1 MEMNTTKLFFFA
13 KLSKWTSQTN
23 ESTLGARPG
32 KTNTR
37 EKAKGKGKGRNTA
50 ATAAL
55 TDKIS
60 SEIENTQKKEK
71 KSKNSF
77 KKKNKENKSSSSEM
91 EEVKTP
97 SPSPVRDNQ
106 GKQQGTPKPYWNPRW
121 SLNRWHTSAK
131 MWNGWQTK
139 SWRPRTP
146 FWPRGSKGD
155 SGVGWKGK
163 GHGGK
168 GRNVH

>member
-1 MEMNTTKLFFFA
+1 MEMTTTKLLFFA
-13 KLSKWTSQTN
+13 KLSKWKSQKRIN
-23 ESTLGARPG
+23 PGGA
-32 KTNTR
+32 TR
-37 EKAKGKGKGRNTA
+37 ENKHAGKGQRQRQGQEHCRHRSLDRQDLVRKREHA
-50 ATAAL
+50 
-55 TDKIS
+55 
-60 SEIENTQKKEK
+60 KKQR
-71 KSKNSF
+71 KSNNNF
-77 KKKNKENKSSSSEM
+77 KKKNKEKKSSSSEM

-106 GKQQGTPKPYWNPRW
+106 GKQQGTSKPYWNPRW

-139 SWRPRTP
+139 SWRPRAP